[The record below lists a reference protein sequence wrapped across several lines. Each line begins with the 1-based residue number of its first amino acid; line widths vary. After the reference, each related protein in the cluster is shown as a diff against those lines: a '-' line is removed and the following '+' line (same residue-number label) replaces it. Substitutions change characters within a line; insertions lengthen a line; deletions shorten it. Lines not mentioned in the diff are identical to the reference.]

1 MKKLLILIL
10 ALTVCALVF
19 SGCELPGFMNGKT
32 ECASHVDADANLVCD
47 NCGATLEASAV
58 TNENLA
64 AAIDYIE
71 LIYKSFGG
79 KIAKNFDVTA
89 NVAVAD
95 SKYAVVWTTDNAEI
109 SIVAG
114 KDSAF
119 YTVTLPKDNTEE
131 IAFKLTATITDENG
145 ESASTSFT
153 FVVPVSTTGNVLTIP
168 EATELG
174 LAQGTGSYTTD
185 KYFVSGKIT
194 KITQENF
201 GNMSIE
207 DEAGNS
213 IFIYGTFD
221 PSGNQYGNMTSN
233 KPVVGDTITVY
244 GVVGNYNGT
253 AQLLDAVITVV
264 NGTQIGEN
272 IDAAP
277 TDMTIPEALAAAV
290 GTKVVV
296 KGQVIMVNQT
306 WDAGYKNMSVTI
318 ADAEGNELY
327 IYRMGTQVIAGDFI
341 TVTGTVGEYNSAKQI
356 AQGATA
362 VVTGHKDLVVD
373 ANCHN
378 LSFSAKANRTEFDTS
393 KQVWQQNGVT
403 VTNNKS
409 ASTSNVADYAGPAR
423 FYASSQL
430 IVEYSGMTKIV
441 FDCNNK
447 DYATALV
454 GSIGTVSGVTV
465 TQNNDKVTVVFA
477 SAVDSF
483 NIAKLNA
490 QVRMDAIDVYAN

>member
-1 MKKLLILIL
+1 
-10 ALTVCALVF
+10 
-19 SGCELPGFMNGKT
+19 
-32 ECASHVDADANLVCD
+32 
-47 NCGATLEASAV
+47 
-58 TNENLA
+58 
-64 AAIDYIE
+64 
-71 LIYKSFGG
+71 
-79 KIAKNFDVTA
+79 
-89 NVAVAD
+89 
-95 SKYAVVWTTDNAEI
+95 
-109 SIVAG
+109 
-114 KDSAF
+114 
-119 YTVTLPKDNTEE
+119 
-131 IAFKLTATITDENG
+131 
-145 ESASTSFT
+145 
-153 FVVPVSTTGNVLTIP
+153 
-168 EATELG
+168 
-174 LAQGTGSYTTD
+174 
-185 KYFVSGKIT
+185 
-194 KITQENF
+194 
-201 GNMSIE
+201 MSIE

-221 PSGNQYGNMTSN
+221 PSGNKYGNMTSN
-233 KPVVGDTITVY
+233 KPVAGDTITVY
-244 GVVGNYNGT
+244 GVVGNYKGT

-264 NGTQIGEN
+264 NGTQIGGN
-272 IDAAP
+272 VDAAP
-277 TDMTIPEALAAAV
+277 ADMTIPEALASAV

-296 KGQVIMVNQT
+296 SGQVIMVNQP

-341 TVTGTVGEYNSAKQI
+341 TVTGTVGEYNGAKQI

-430 IVEYSGMTKIV
+430 IVEYSGMTKII